1 MTHTLARLT
10 LILVVVATV
19 TPTPTTATSPQSAP
33 PITPHQGTW
42 TNGLLCTAQI
52 NRCEG
57 VPGNPVDPAMDPMY
71 EQGMVWITCELRC
84 DAQDDCPTRGIA
96 TDTSDKG
103 MTYYVGDQIDNK
115 YLAVASTGSGTSP
128 HWLPDICT
136 DASASTTPVADT
148 TAQPPGHGRA
158 KQVEFTNSADGSYQ
172 TSTWHFLCNT
182 WPDWSTYTTTTVTP
196 PENTYPTHTLKV
208 TDICTNNKTMPPL
221 PPLPPPCPLLS
232 ANAKQSQCLWR
243 IVPSSS

>member
-33 PITPHQGTW
+33 PNTPAPGTW

-52 NRCEG
+52 NRCAG
-57 VPGNPVDPAMDPMY
+57 VPGNPVPMAPMF
-71 EQGMVWITCELRC
+71 ESGEVWITCELRC
-84 DAQDDCPTRGIA
+84 DAQDDCPTRGIS
-96 TDTSDKG
+96 TESSDKG
-103 MTYYVGDQIDNK
+103 MTYYVGDQSENK
-115 YLAVASTGSGTSP
+115 YLAVASTGSGTGQ

-136 DASASTTPVADT
+136 DADATQVTDNQ
-148 TAQPPGHGRA
+148 AQPPGNGR
-158 KQVEFTNSADGSYQ
+158 QITVGFTTSADGSYQ

-208 TDICTNNKTMPPL
+208 TDICTNNKTMPLLPAL
-221 PPLPPPCPLLS
+221 PPSCPLSS
-232 ANAKQSQCLWR
+232 ANANQSQCLWS